1 MAGVSILSYIAR
13 LTANLGAKLI
23 TITPYAEM
31 VPIQE
36 DTIKESYLMENHPED
51 YLPDTVRYL
60 SGYSHSFK
68 MAYLG
73 QLSREK
79 PGVAI
84 LAGPIW
90 ASDAL
95 QMTEPGAQLG
105 VMQIGGADNMGSLA
119 MLALTCDYLLIG
131 EELYSAAAF
140 SSRDPF
146 QTNVIYALDVVKLG
160 LIGALIL
167 GFILTA
173 VGVDISPIFSF

>member
-1 MAGVSILSYIAR
+1 MAGVSILSYVAR
-13 LTANLGAKLI
+13 LTADLGAKLI
-23 TITPYAEM
+23 SITPYAEM

-51 YLPDTVRYL
+51 YQSDSVRYL

-68 MAYLG
+68 MAYVG
-73 QLSREK
+73 QISREK

-105 VMQIGGADNMGSLA
+105 IMQIGGADNMSSLA
-119 MLALTCDYLLIG
+119 MLALTCDHLLIG

-140 SSRDPF
+140 SSKDPF
-146 QTNVIYALDVVKLG
+146 QQNVIFALDLIKLG
-160 LIGALIL
+160 LIAVTIL
-167 GFILTA
+167 GFLLTA
-173 VGVDISPIFSF
+173 VGVDISPVFGF